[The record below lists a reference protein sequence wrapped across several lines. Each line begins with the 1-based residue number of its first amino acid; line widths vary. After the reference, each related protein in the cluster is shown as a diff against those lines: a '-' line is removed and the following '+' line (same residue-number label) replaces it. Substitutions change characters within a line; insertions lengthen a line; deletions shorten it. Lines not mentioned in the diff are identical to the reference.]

1 MNGRISTTT
10 RRAGS
15 LVALSGLA
23 VALTAGLS
31 ATTASAVTGPTVTL
45 QSGTNGCNGVVA
57 TPGSQ
62 NTSKTLVGGSMQP
75 GENAVFKIEYPVDA
89 DDVGQ
94 TFTITDCV
102 FIDGVARQ
110 KYAIA
115 FVPNNTAYEL
125 TYTVTIP
132 ENTPIGVEY
141 CNYAK
146 TTAGPSASQA
156 SNRKANPACFNV
168 GGSLRI
174 EKRAGSA
181 EGDLLPGAQFEVDC
195 PTEVAVPPI
204 VVDGLD
210 EDGIATTGV
219 IGINGPE
226 GTQCTVTEVAAPEGY
241 DLADDAS
248 RTLTIPRGSDASTE
262 VFVNTASECTEDCES
277 PSPTPSIEPSE
288 TPSVEPTVEPSDP
301 EPSISPTVKG
311 VKIVKPP
318 AELPHTGQSTGTL
331 VAFGL
336 GLAMAGGAMVAF
348 GSRYQRQ
355 H

>member
-1 MNGRISTTT
+1 MTRRRSTTT
-10 RRAGS
+10 ARRTGT
-15 LVALSGLA
+15 LVALSGLTL
-23 VALTAGLS
+23 ALTAGFS
-31 ATTASAVTGPTVTL
+31 ATTASAVTGPVVTL
-45 QSGTNGCNGVVA
+45 EDGTNGCNGVVT
-57 TPGSQ
+57 TPGSE
-62 NTSKTLVGGSMQP
+62 NTSKTLIGGSMQP
-75 GENAVFKIEYPVDA
+75 GETAVFKIEYPVDA
-89 DDVGQ
+89 DDVGD

-102 FIDGVARQ
+102 FIDDSAAQ
-110 KYAIA
+110 KYSIS

-125 TYTVTIP
+125 TYSIEIP
-132 ENTPIGVEY
+132 EGTAIGAEY

-195 PTEVAVPPI
+195 PTEVTVPPI

-226 GTQCTVTEVAAPEGY
+226 GTVCTVTEVAAPEGY
-241 DLADDAS
+241 ELADDAS
-248 RTLTIPRGSDASTE
+248 RELTIPRGSEADTE
-262 VFVNTASECTEDCES
+262 VFVNTASECTEDCVEET
-277 PSPTPSIEPSE
+277 PTPEPSE
-288 TPSVEPTVEPSDP
+288 SVEPTVEPSDP
-301 EPSISPTVKG
+301 APSISPTVKG
-311 VKIVKPP
+311 VKIVKTPDT
-318 AELPHTGQSTGTL
+318 LPHTGAAATTAML
-331 VAFGL
+331 AL
-336 GLAMAGGAMVAF
+336 GLALAVSGGAIVVAT
-348 GSRYQRQ
+348 SRYQRQ